1 MKIKNYDS
9 TGFSRRNFI
18 SRALGGGVACAVAGA
33 IILPLSSVSKPVLGQ
48 PTFSVTP
55 LKNNL
60 SIISSSGG
68 NVLVAAH
75 MEQTCV
81 VDGGKKSEAEA
92 LLEVIQGIAD
102 GPISTLFN
110 SNWRPHHCGLN
121 YLLGPEGA
129 SIIAHENTRL
139 WQNNDFVVDWEERH
153 YTPIPKAA
161 QANQTFYKGGSL
173 DLGSE
178 TVEYGRISE
187 FHTDG
192 DMYVHFR
199 ESNVLYVGDM
209 MAVGEYPLLD
219 YITGGWIGG
228 AQKCTAQLL
237 EMCDE
242 ETLIVP
248 AAGPVQGKAALQD
261 QQLMLDH
268 AYEMVANAYRTGRS
282 LDQFMETAP
291 MADYDDVYGN
301 ADLFTELLY
310 RGTWYHVPGRAIRG
324 II

>member
-1 MKIKNYDS
+1 VRKNETCPLFQGKQISQNNRQRNVGSDYRDAKTAMKIKNYDS
-9 TGFSRRNFI
+9 TDFSRRDFI
-18 SRALGGGVACAVAGA
+18 SRTLGGGVACAVAGA

-121 YLLGPEGA
+121 HLLGPEGA

-153 YTPIPKAA
+153 YTPIPK
-161 QANQTFYKGGSL
+161 
-173 DLGSE
+173 
-178 TVEYGRISE
+178 
-187 FHTDG
+187 
-192 DMYVHFR
+192 
-199 ESNVLYVGDM
+199 
-209 MAVGEYPLLD
+209 PLRP
-219 YITGGWIGG
+219 T
-228 AQKCTAQLL
+228 
-237 EMCDE
+237 
-242 ETLIVP
+242 
-248 AAGPVQGKAALQD
+248 
-261 QQLMLDH
+261 
-268 AYEMVANAYRTGRS
+268 R
-282 LDQFMETAP
+282 
-291 MADYDDVYGN
+291 
-301 ADLFTELLY
+301 LFT
-310 RGTWYHVPGRAIRG
+310 RGDPWTWEAKRWNTGASASFILMVICTCIFVSPTFFM
-324 II
+324 